1 MFEKPL
7 KDGEVCLARLALL
20 FSKDLRLR
28 FCARPGLSSAGDD
41 GKLLDNLDPIVQK
54 HQPLFMV
61 HAYACSQFTLSLSIS
76 DMNVNVH
83 MCM

>member
-1 MFEKPL
+1 MFQKPL
-7 KDGEVCLARLALL
+7 KGGEVYLARLALL
-20 FSKDLRLR
+20 FSKDVRLR

-54 HQPLFMV
+54 HQPLV
-61 HAYACSQFTLSLSIS
+61 HLCMFTVYSLSLSIS

>member
-7 KDGEVCLARLALL
+7 MKDGEVCLACLALL

-41 GKLLDNLDPIVQK
+41 GKLLYNLDPIVQK
-54 HQPLFMV
+54 HQPLV
-61 HAYACSQFTLSLSIS
+61 HLCMFTVYSLSLSLYQ
-76 DMNVNVH
+76 M
-83 MCM
+83 